1 VTKRGH
7 YLEDLKKQTDGV
19 PAPNKYNLIKDWAG
33 PKVDQRTKSAPP
45 KRLDFLNKLGI
56 PSLTIYLKRRS

>member
-1 VTKRGH
+1 MTKRGH

-45 KRLDFLNKLGI
+45 KRFI
-56 PSLTIYLKRRS
+56 